1 MKLDLTALNE
11 GVENELSK
19 SAMMSVGVPAAAS
32 TAATTA
38 AKGAGGFMA
47 KKLPIVGGLVH
58 GGLAVNDAMHG
69 DWTGAAMNAGAGIA
83 GLIPHPA
90 GTAAMWGL
98 DAANTARNLVPAA
111 SNMLANKQQQGVM
124 DTVGKYAPVAMAGM
138 AALGGAG
145 NKANAMTQGYRP
157 AGPRPM
163 SVLNTGT
170 MDPHSLAAPRM
181 FEEKLAAYLQKKAS
195 IVDAFA
201 GAAGR
206 KMVDNVLNT
215 AIAPTDNPA
224 EAHAK
229 EKEIELTSKYPEIA
243 EMLKNEQNKA
253 YLEKLL
259 QT

>member
-1 MKLDLTALNE
+1 MKLDLTAINE
-11 GVENELSK
+11 GVKNELAKCS
-19 SAMMSVGVPAAAS
+19 MMTVGMPAAAS
-32 TAATTA
+32 TV
-38 AKGAGGFMA
+38 AKGAGGFVA

-58 GGLAVNDAMHG
+58 GGMAVNDALNG
-69 DWTGAAMNAGAGIA
+69 DWTGAALNAGAGIA

-90 GTAAMWGL
+90 ATATMWGL
-98 DAANTARNLVPAA
+98 DAANAARNLVPAA

-138 AALGGAG
+138 AALGAG
-145 NKANAMTQGYRP
+145 NKGNNMSQGYPQGYQP
-157 AGPRPM
+157 AGPRPT
-163 SVLNTGT
+163 SLLNTGT

-181 FEEKLAAYLQKKAS
+181 FEEKLAAYLQKKAN

-206 KMVDNVLNT
+206 KMVDNVLNS
-215 AIAPTDNPA
+215 AITPTENTA
-224 EAHAK
+224 EAYAK
-229 EKEIELTSKYPEIA
+229 EKEIELTSKYPEIE